1 MAVLGRYLGTVR
13 NGYVRICYGYGMAH
27 APRTVTVTPAAAEWL
42 AYVGHSSACCDS
54 GEIACPAIPEGGGTV
69 EVTEAEA
76 ETLSVCAGLAAL
88 AAEDAGHGI
97 GAVRSLS
104 ALERRAKAAATGEA
118 PERETRRC
126 KPAAADD
133 GTLHAVHYLRVSTDS
148 QAASGLGIEAQREAC
163 KTWTWGQAHEIAGE
177 FTDEGVSGSVAPGE
191 RPGLSAAL
199 AMLDS
204 GEATALVCASL
215 SRLGRSVRDVLDIA
229 DRARRDGWTLVLLDL
244 GADTSTAA
252 GRATLG
258 MLSVV
263 AEMERDLAAERT
275 TAALAAAKARGQ
287 RLGAPVADSV
297 RAAGQRAVE
306 LRGDGLSWRAVAET
320 LTAEGHE
327 TAKGGPWHAMTAKR
341 AAETVRLDAEAAALR
356 GDA

>member
-1 MAVLGRYLGTVR
+1 MART
-13 NGYVRICYGYGMAH
+13 
-27 APRTVTVTPAAAEWL
+27 PRTVTITPAAARWL
-42 AYVGHSSACCDS
+42 AYVGHSSACADS
-54 GEIACPAIPEGGGTV
+54 GEISCPDIPHGGGTV
-69 EVTEAEA
+69 AVTEAEA
-76 ETLSVCAGLAAL
+76 EALSICAGLAAL
-88 AAEDAGHGI
+88 AAEDAGHGV

-104 ALERRAKAAATGEA
+104 ALERRAKAACTGEA

-133 GTLHAVHYLRVSTDS
+133 GTLHAIHYLRVSTGH

-163 KTWTWGQAHEIAGE
+163 TTWTFGMAADSVAE
-177 FTDEGVSGSVAPGE
+177 FTDEGVSGSVAPAE

-199 AMLDS
+199 ALLDS
-204 GEATALVCASL
+204 GDANTLVCASL

-258 MLSVV
+258 LLSVV
-263 AEMERDLAAERT
+263 AEMERDLVAERT
-275 TAALAAAKARGQ
+275 TAALAAAKGRGQ

-297 RAAGQRAVE
+297 RAAGARAIE
-306 LRGDGLSWRAVAET
+306 LRDQGLSWQAIADR
-320 LTAEGHE
+320 LTAEGHS
-327 TAKGGPWHAMTAKR
+327 TAKGGQWYPMTAKR
-341 AAETVRLDAEAAALR
+341 AAETVRLDAEAEALR